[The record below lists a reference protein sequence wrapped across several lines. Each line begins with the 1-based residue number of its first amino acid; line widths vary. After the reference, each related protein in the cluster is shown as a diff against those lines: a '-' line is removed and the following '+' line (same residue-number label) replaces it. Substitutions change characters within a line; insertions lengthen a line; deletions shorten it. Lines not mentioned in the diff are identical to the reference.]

1 MKYLFAGDATGLLWD
16 FWFDLSVAE
25 SILTLSYIGLTFL
38 YIYGLVLLK
47 KVEWTLDKTSVVVCL
62 FIITYLGKL
71 FFSYPPEVKTLG
83 SFALALVNSA

>member
-1 MKYLFAGDATGLLWD
+1 MKYLFAGDVTGLLWD

-25 SILTLSYIGLTFL
+25 SILTLSYIGLT
-38 YIYGLVLLK
+38 LVLLK
-47 KVEWTLDKTSVVVCL
+47 KVEWTLDKTSLVVVCL

-71 FFSYPPEVKTLG
+71 FFSYPPVVKTLG

>member
-25 SILTLSYIGLTFL
+25 SILTLSYIGLT
-38 YIYGLVLLK
+38 LVLLK
-47 KVEWTLDKTSVVVCL
+47 KVEWTLDKTSLVVVCL

-71 FFSYPPEVKTLG
+71 TLFLPAC
-83 SFALALVNSA
+83 S